1 MVSWRMQRRAAV
13 VMRGFLKVLTA
24 LFLTLPF
31 LALIIGGLQNE
42 GDLVD
47 DIMHIWP
54 THVTFENFEAVI
66 RGVRVHPYIP
76 TAVEDV
82 RGAFFNSAI
91 VSVSVTALTILF
103 GSFSAYSL
111 ARLRFRGYR
120 KFSYAI
126 LFTRMVPITMLF
138 IPLYLALRSFGLLNS
153 NFGIIFCEIGFFLPY
168 AIWILFSFFRSLPTD
183 LEDAARI
190 DGCTRIQAF
199 FRIVMPLSTP
209 GLAACA
215 VIIFLISW
223 NELIIPLVLTSK
235 PAAATL
241 PVLLGYFATE
251 TVFPVVIIYAAG
263 VYCAIPTMVLVVL
276 LRRYMIQGLTAG
288 AVKG

>member
-1 MVSWRMQRRAAV
+1 MWSSRVQSQFV
-13 VMRGFLKVLTA
+13 VLLRGLLKMLVA
-24 LFLTLPF
+24 LFLLLPF
-31 LALIIGGLQNE
+31 LALVVGGLQHE

-47 DIMHIWP
+47 DVMRIWP
-54 THVTFENFEAVI
+54 TEVTFENFEAVV

-76 TAVEDV
+76 TAVEDI
-82 RGAFFNSAI
+82 RGGFLNSVI
-91 VSVSVTALTILF
+91 VSVSVTALTLLF

-111 ARLRFRGYR
+111 ARLKFRGYR
-120 KFSYAI
+120 RFSYAI

-138 IPLYLALRSFGLLNS
+138 IPLYLTLRALGLLNS
-153 NFGIIFCEIGFFLPY
+153 NPGIIVCEIGFFLPY
-168 AIWILFSFFRSLPTD
+168 AIWILFGFFQNLPSD
-183 LEDAARI
+183 LEDAARV

-199 FRIVMPLSTP
+199 FRIVIPLSTP

-215 VIIFLISW
+215 VIVFLISW

-241 PVLLGYFATE
+241 PVVLGYFATE
-251 TVFPVVIIYAAG
+251 TVFPQVIIYAAG
-263 VYCAIPTMVLVVL
+263 VYCALPTIALAILLHRHMV
-276 LRRYMIQGLTAG
+276 QGLTAG

>member
-1 MVSWRMQRRAAV
+1 MSRKMQDRIALAA
-13 VMRGFLKVLTA
+13 RELLKVVVA

-31 LALIIGGLQNE
+31 LALVVGALQRE

-47 DIMHIWP
+47 DIMRIWP
-54 THVTFENFEAVI
+54 TEVTFENFEAVI
-66 RGVRVHPYIP
+66 RGVKVHPYIP
-76 TAVEDV
+76 APVEYV
-82 RGAFFNSAI
+82 RSAFLNSAI
-91 VSVSVTALTILF
+91 VSISVTMLAIFF
-103 GSFSAYSL
+103 GSLSAYSL

-120 KFSYAI
+120 QFSYAI
-126 LFTRMVPITMLF
+126 LFTRMVPVTMLF
-138 IPLYLALRSFGLLNS
+138 IPLYLLLRNLGFLNS
-153 NFGIIFCEIGFFLPY
+153 NLGIIFCEIGFFLPY
-168 AIWILFSFFRSLPTD
+168 VVWILFGFFRSLPTE

-190 DGCTRIQAF
+190 DGCTRLQAF
-199 FRIVMPLSTP
+199 FRIVVPLSTP
-209 GLAACA
+209 GLAACG

-235 PAAATL
+235 PSTATL

-251 TVFPVVIIYAAG
+251 TVFPLVIIYAAG
-263 VYCAIPTMVLVVL
+263 VYCALPTLILAIL